1 MENDQNQNDI
11 EIYSK
16 KNKMEEEFQRKLDK
30 NQFKVMT
37 TFKKI
42 KNQYSDGIT
51 HKIKHH
57 KRVVGD
63 SLKDLMGEENDEHNN
78 INHKKN
84 LESKDMKVSKSSVNI
99 SHKSELVEKLSKKIQ
114 LQINK
119 VKKSHEDLT
128 ALNALYLDNSN
139 TVPEN
144 NESNN
149 RNINNLNN
157 LIKSSDF
164 SNYDE
169 AIRKKKLRNNFE
181 LIANRYHKGFS
192 KAFITK
198 FNPDQYLSSLKLL
211 IQLSPTMRED
221 ITKIKNDVEGDIKS
235 ITDKNR
241 FHKRYKRFMEKKV
254 KNNSFQMMDPQ
265 LYKPEEIAPKSS
277 TVKNAEINGDLNKRK
292 NSIFLPNIG
301 NDKAV
306 INSNRDNKIKM
317 GIVRKLQK
325 KDSKKIMSIA
335 DHQFDYMKRLHNI
348 TKEIDHYIAKDNI
361 GKKIDSNLQD
371 FKMYKYMS
379 IFKDN
384 DDNKNSGF
392 KPKDYYLLQ
401 KNKINGLFGDLY
413 INKLEA
419 RVLEKERKL
428 TDKLR
433 INKEDYFLKINN
445 EMKNSLNDFDNNIRS
460 KSIDIDENPQN
471 NLETPEKY

>member
-1 MENDQNQNDI
+1 MENDPNQNDI

-78 INHKKN
+78 INHKKK
-84 LESKDMKVSKSSVNI
+84 LESKDMKVSKSSVNM

-169 AIRKKKLRNNFE
+169 AIRKKK
-181 LIANRYHKGFS
+181 
-192 KAFITK
+192 
-198 FNPDQYLSSLKLL
+198 
-211 IQLSPTMRED
+211 
-221 ITKIKNDVEGDIKS
+221 V
-235 ITDKNR
+235 
-241 FHKRYKRFMEKKV
+241 KK
-254 KNNSFQMMDPQ
+254 
-265 LYKPEEIAPKSS
+265 
-277 TVKNAEINGDLNKRK
+277 
-292 NSIFLPNIG
+292 
-301 NDKAV
+301 
-306 INSNRDNKIKM
+306 
-317 GIVRKLQK
+317 
-325 KDSKKIMSIA
+325 
-335 DHQFDYMKRLHNI
+335 
-348 TKEIDHYIAKDNI
+348 
-361 GKKIDSNLQD
+361 
-371 FKMYKYMS
+371 
-379 IFKDN
+379 
-384 DDNKNSGF
+384 
-392 KPKDYYLLQ
+392 
-401 KNKINGLFGDLY
+401 
-413 INKLEA
+413 
-419 RVLEKERKL
+419 
-428 TDKLR
+428 
-433 INKEDYFLKINN
+433 
-445 EMKNSLNDFDNNIRS
+445 
-460 KSIDIDENPQN
+460 
-471 NLETPEKY
+471 